1 MQCLTPG
8 TRRRP
13 SDRENGRVVERQIEE
28 AVGALI
34 NRDQERA
41 RKVVTADMVID
52 AMQRA

>member
-1 MQCLTPG
+1 MGGL
-8 TRRRP
+8 
-13 SDRENGRVVERQIEE
+13 VERQIEE